1 MSKREDIILLEDINE
16 CIEKIQRY
24 SNGLTI
30 SIFLQDEKSQDAIAR
45 NFEIMGEAASRLS
58 EEFRAKHIN
67 INWRLL
73 KDFRNKLIH
82 VYEIIDYSIVWNAIQ
97 VELPSIQS
105 GILLLLQTLK

>member
-16 CIEKIQRY
+16 CIERIQRY

-30 SIFLQDEKSQDAIAR
+30 SIFLQDEKLQDAIAR

-58 EEFRAKHIN
+58 EEFRAVHTT

-97 VELPSIQS
+97 IELPSIQS
-105 GILLLLQTLK
+105 GIQFLLQTLK

>member
-16 CIEKIQRY
+16 CIVKIQRY

-58 EEFRAKHIN
+58 EEFRAKHTN

-97 VELPSIQS
+97 IELPSIQS
-105 GILLLLQTLK
+105 GIQLLLQTLK